1 MNDDVGKRIRA
12 LRRAR
17 RLSQRELSRLTGLA
31 QGTISRIEQGEQ
43 IPSMDTVRRIA
54 AALGVPVAEIVGSY
68 VAEGPGGYPS
78 DHPARKIIE
87 DYNSPP
93 GLRDLALDREL
104 VQVLRITREE
114 WEALLSLK
122 PPAPLTKEGYVQVLL
137 TLRAVTPTC
146 VTKS

>member
-1 MNDDVGKRIRA
+1 MEDDVGKRIRN

-17 RLSQRELSRLTGLA
+17 GLSQNELSRLTGVA
-31 QGTISRIEQGEQ
+31 QGTISRVEHGEQ
-43 IPSMDTVRRIA
+43 IPSMNTVRRIA
-54 AALGVPVAEIVGSY
+54 AALGVPIAEIVGSY

-87 DYNSPP
+87 DHEAPA
-93 GLRDLALDREL
+93 GLRDLAMDREL
-104 VQVLRITREE
+104 VQVLHIKREE
-114 WEALLSLK
+114 WEALRSLR

-137 TLRAVTPTC
+137 TLRAVTSTC